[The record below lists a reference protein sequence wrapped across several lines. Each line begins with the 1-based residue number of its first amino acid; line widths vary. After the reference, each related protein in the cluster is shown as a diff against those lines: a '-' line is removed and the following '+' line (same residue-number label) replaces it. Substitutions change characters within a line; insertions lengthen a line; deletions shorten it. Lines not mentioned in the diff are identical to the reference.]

1 MERRVTAAEALCF
14 REAMPVAAI
23 VVYRSREAFP
33 LCPRC
38 GLPLERE
45 YQNFCDRCGQKLGW
59 KHLNRIP
66 VLYR

>member
-1 MERRVTAAEALCF
+1 MTAAEALRF

-23 VVYRSREAFP
+23 VVYRSQEAFP

-59 KHLNRIP
+59 RTYAHAEVVTR
-66 VLYR
+66 